1 METKP
6 GRHVVGPGREKS
18 HGQSPPLP
26 GVALSRWSILVQLL
40 IFMLKSP
47 TCEEKLNFC
56 VGWQQ
61 SGLFLKCKEPLF
73 QLNPDPSCSPIR
85 LTAPAEA
92 ALGWIHEIYQKPVL
106 LGTVAP
112 SPARQQPQSE
122 QRDLISHPLSS

>member
-26 GVALSRWSILVQLL
+26 GVALSRWSIPVQLL
-40 IFMLKSP
+40 IFVLKSP

-61 SGLFLKCKEPLF
+61 SGLFLKCKELLF
-73 QLNPDPSCSPIR
+73 QLNPDLSCSPIR
-85 LTAPAEA
+85 LTAPAEP
-92 ALGWIHEIYQKPVL
+92 ALSWSHEIY
-106 LGTVAP
+106 
-112 SPARQQPQSE
+112 
-122 QRDLISHPLSS
+122 